1 MADPG
6 QNPANGSSRYV
17 KSQVREMLI
26 FHVIDPISLWN
37 STCNSVLGNVWSV
50 KKASIFSVDPITS
63 LHFRYFLAGL
73 AVVLALLTAVSDL
86 NPSSSSAGMAKAE
99 SISKEIPTPKYAS
112 MMAGP
117 SIKFLYW

>member
-6 QNPANGSSRYV
+6 QNPANGSS
-17 KSQVREMLI
+17 
-26 FHVIDPISLWN
+26 
-37 STCNSVLGNVWSV
+37 
-50 KKASIFSVDPITS
+50 
-63 LHFRYFLAGL
+63 RYFLAGL

-117 SIKFLYW
+117 SIKFLYCYS